1 MAHITGTDRAQV
13 LLLPDTVDDSVDPD
27 NPVRFIDVFADS
39 LDLAGAGFER
49 AEPKQTGCPGYGT
62 GRMPVRDFFFGL
74 SGRCDGMDGPA

>member
-27 NPVRFIDVFADS
+27 NPVRFIDAFVDS

-49 AEPKQTGCPGYGT
+49 VEPKEPG
-62 GRMPVRDFFFGL
+62 R
-74 SGRCDGMDGPA
+74 SGYDPAVGWRRRPTATWR